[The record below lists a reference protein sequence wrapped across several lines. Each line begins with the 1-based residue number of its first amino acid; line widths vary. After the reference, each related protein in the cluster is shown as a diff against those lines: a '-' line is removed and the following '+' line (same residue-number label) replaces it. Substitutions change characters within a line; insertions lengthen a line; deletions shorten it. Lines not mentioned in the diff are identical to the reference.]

1 MSVHGTD
8 PAISEAL
15 GNAINLVR
23 RAGEFIQSVRAEG
36 FSTERK
42 DDNSPVTRADTG
54 ADQLLRQGLAELYPD
69 DGILSEEHGSP
80 PESRSGRTW
89 VIDPLDGTRGFI
101 SGSDEFAVQ
110 VGMLI
115 DERPVLGVVYEPAV
129 DRLCWGAEGMGA
141 YLVMKGGTT
150 YPARVSPRDEFS
162 EMRLVTSHSIPEERR
177 IEFLESVGCQ
187 DGGCYHSV
195 GVKIG
200 RILRGECDIY
210 WSGHRVSYWDSCA
223 PLVVLQQAGG
233 ILTSVDGE
241 PYTYPLDV
249 ARFEHTTSFIASSG
263 SAHGEVCE
271 RLRAVI

>member
-150 YPARVSPRDEFS
+150 YLS
-162 EMRLVTSHSIPEERR
+162 LIHI
-177 IEFLESVGCQ
+177 
-187 DGGCYHSV
+187 
-195 GVKIG
+195 
-200 RILRGECDIY
+200 
-210 WSGHRVSYWDSCA
+210 
-223 PLVVLQQAGG
+223 
-233 ILTSVDGE
+233 
-241 PYTYPLDV
+241 
-249 ARFEHTTSFIASSG
+249 
-263 SAHGEVCE
+263 
-271 RLRAVI
+271 